1 MLTATER
8 IFRELHEP
16 SPSKPAAKPTPATA
30 PIALDWT
37 EVQAILARKR
47 DATAEELNYIISNA
61 KQFFLSSWQRN
72 DIAVRLTLALANR
85 GRAKPDPN
93 LEFIHNTLHVID
105 TPAGSL
111 QDFEWVQREMQAGS
125 LAIASCKRHRPPR
138 CQCWREA
145 RERLWRIQDRFG
157 SNSPESW
164 ATERLW
170 VIFEEMEN
178 ASRPERTAV
187 PNVLPQPIPQDLE
200 D

>member
-1 MLTATER
+1 
-8 IFRELHEP
+8 
-16 SPSKPAAKPTPATA
+16 
-30 PIALDWT
+30 
-37 EVQAILARKR
+37 R

-72 DIAVRLTLALANR
+72 DIAVRLSLALANR
-85 GRAKPDPN
+85 GRPKPDPN

-145 RERLWRIQDRFG
+145 RERLWRIQDHFG
-157 SNSPESW
+157 SRSPESW

-170 VIFEEMEN
+170 VIFEEMEL
-178 ASRPERTAV
+178 ASRPERTV
-187 PNVLPQPIPQDLE
+187 GVQSQPMQLENVEQEQ
-200 D
+200 